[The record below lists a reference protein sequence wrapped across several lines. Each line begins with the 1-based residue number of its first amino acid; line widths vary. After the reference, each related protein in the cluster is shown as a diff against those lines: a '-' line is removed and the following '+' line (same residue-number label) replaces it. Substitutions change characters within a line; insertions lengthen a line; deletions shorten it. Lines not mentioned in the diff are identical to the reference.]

1 MMNFIWYQ
9 STNASYREENGRPV
23 SDPKIAE
30 ALYQRCAPQIVGKWQ
45 EQRLAMIDQFNG
57 YFFQF
62 NNLMVKNRPVITI
75 SPSEVVSLKG
85 QGNGQKTAAV
95 TLSAGTSQDAAKI
108 QELYQ
113 KMAAIL
119 GALEGGKGQAIFV
132 SESYRMTVDGA
143 AIRTEYKPFYKSY
156 AYTSPG
162 DHGVSLA
169 HEMSLAA
176 TYVSSDVGEY
186 SLLGG
191 YKKAYSGS
199 TTTAFSIIQEAARA
213 TIKISG
219 PSTVKVKQSFTLTAG
234 VQDTNLPG
242 NNVFVSWADQKT
254 GKRYGGFS
262 PTLTTSQVTSGR
274 LNLIAE
280 AFMLYNKQYVKL
292 ADARY
297 TVMVEDEEKKPDKK
311 PEEKKPDAKK
321 PDPKPQP
328 PPAQKTGRSCQD
340 IQKEYE
346 QCFQSEKKSY
356 EESVAWSQKV
366 GQKDYW
372 TLFRCGDIG
381 TDWQIIPSKECC
393 DPWRKSQDHEA
404 LQRCGWKE
412 ELARKKAALDK
423 RMDECRKKYPPE
435 ANCEKR

>member
-1 MMNFIWYQ
+1 
-9 STNASYREENGRPV
+9 
-23 SDPKIAE
+23 
-30 ALYQRCAPQIVGKWQ
+30 
-45 EQRLAMIDQFNG
+45 
-57 YFFQF
+57 
-62 NNLMVKNRPVITI
+62 
-75 SPSEVVSLKG
+75 
-85 QGNGQKTAAV
+85 
-95 TLSAGTSQDAAKI
+95 
-108 QELYQ
+108 
-113 KMAAIL
+113 
-119 GALEGGKGQAIFV
+119 
-132 SESYRMTVDGA
+132 
-143 AIRTEYKPFYKSY
+143 
-156 AYTSPG
+156 
-162 DHGVSLA
+162 
-169 HEMSLAA
+169 
-176 TYVSSDVGEY
+176 
-186 SLLGG
+186 
-191 YKKAYSGS
+191 
-199 TTTAFSIIQEAARA
+199 
-213 TIKISG
+213 
-219 PSTVKVKQSFTLTAG
+219 
-234 VQDTNLPG
+234 
-242 NNVFVSWADQKT
+242 VSWADQKT

-262 PTLTTSQVTSGR
+262 PTLTTSQVTPGR

-311 PEEKKPDAKK
+311 PEEKKPDAKKPDAKK